1 MKRVYFILW
10 IVFMLGTSAASAQT
24 LNQLYNSLARKESVE
39 KISLGKFSMG
49 LVDLFSDT
57 YGVNKVEIMN
67 LPYAKEK
74 EFESWSENIR
84 QLEDPAF
91 ETLVTA
97 NDKGEFTRIMLRM
110 DQKIIKELVIM
121 NVGREISIIRLLG
134 KIKPESLAKLRADY
148 GH

>member
-10 IVFMLGTSAASAQT
+10 IVFMLGTATASAQT
-24 LNQLYNSLARKESVE
+24 LNQLYNSLARKGSVE

-49 LVDLFSDT
+49 LVNLFSDT

-74 EFESWSENIR
+74 EFKSWSENIR
-84 QLEDPAF
+84 QMEDPAF
-91 ETLVTA
+91 ETLVTV
-97 NDKGEFTRIMLRM
+97 NDKEDFTRIMLRM
-110 DQKIIKELVIM
+110 DEKMIKELVIM
-121 NVGREISIIRLLG
+121 NVGSEISIIRLLG
-134 KIKPESLAKLRADY
+134 KIKPESITKLRADY